1 MSKADLRSFDKE
13 ELTAYIKGLG
23 EPAYRAGQLYRQVQK
38 NGVSD
43 FVQMSDLPAGL
54 RSELSGQATVALPR
68 IISRQESAA
77 GDTLKLLLEL
87 ADGERIEM
95 VLMFYERWQAHNR
108 VTCCVSSQSG
118 CAMNCLF
125 CATALHKSFRN
136 LTAGEIVA
144 QVQIADKLAF
154 EMGFAGVTNIVYMG
168 MGEPLNNLAAVKKSI
183 ELLNSEDGMNIG
195 MRRITISTCGLVP
208 QIREIS
214 RWGYQVGLAV
224 SLHAADDELRCRLM
238 PGAAHYP
245 LAELIAACREYREVS
260 GRRLTMEYAL
270 FAGINDTAED
280 ARKLA
285 GLLTGTDI
293 LVNIIPANPLPEA
306 HIEPPATSV
315 VEAFCQRLTELGV
328 AVQLRRRRGADIE
341 AACGQLR
348 KRTAEGEP
356 EVCDKAAE
364 QPVREA

>member
-1 MSKADLRSFDKE
+1 MSRADLRSMSKE

-23 EPAYRAGQLYRQVQK
+23 EPAYRAAQLYRQVQK
-38 NGVSD
+38 NGADD
-43 FVQMSDLPAGL
+43 FATMSDLPAAL
-54 RSELSGQATVALPR
+54 RDQLAEQATVALPK

-87 ADGERIEM
+87 SDNERVEM

-118 CAMNCLF
+118 CAMNCVF
-125 CATALHKSFRN
+125 CASALHQQFRN

-144 QVQIADKLAF
+144 QVQIADKLAY
-154 EMGFAGVTNIVYMG
+154 EMGFSGVTNIVYMG

-183 ELLNSEDGMNIG
+183 ELLNSEAGMNIG

-208 QIREIS
+208 QIREMS

-224 SLHAADDELRCRLM
+224 SLHAADDELRRRLM
-238 PGAAHYP
+238 PGASNYP
-245 LAELIAACREYREVS
+245 LSELMAACREYRETS
-260 GRRLTMEYAL
+260 GRRLTVEYAL

-285 GLLTGTDI
+285 ALLTGTDI

-306 HIEPPATSV
+306 HIEPPAISV
-315 VEAFCQRLTELGV
+315 VEVFCQRLTELGV

-356 EVCDKAAE
+356 EICD
-364 QPVREA
+364 